1 MGKMKDLS
9 IVLDELKKCGE
20 TLVQISEDLRNIFSD
35 TSDAEPVTPVKEEA
49 PPKNKPDTKKPEIK
63 KEQVRAVL
71 AEKSRAGFTQEIKE
85 LLKKYGANKLS
96 EVDPTN
102 YEALLQEAEVLA
114 HE

>member
-1 MGKMKDLS
+1 MGKMKELS
-9 IVLDELKKCGE
+9 IVLDKLKKCGE

-35 TSDAEPVTPVKEEA
+35 TSEAEPVTPVKEDA
-49 PPKNKPDTKKPEIK
+49 QPKNKPETKTPEIK

-85 LLKKYGANKLS
+85 LLKKYGANKLF
-96 EVDPTN
+96 EVDPSD

>member
-1 MGKMKDLS
+1 MGRMKELS
-9 IVLDELKKCGE
+9 VVLDELKKCGE
-20 TLVQISEDLRNIFSD
+20 TLVQISEDLRDIFSA
-35 TSDAEPVTPVKEEA
+35 SSEAEPVAPVKEEA
-49 PPKNKPDTKKPEIK
+49 PPKSKPETKKPEIK

-96 EVDPTN
+96 EVDPSN

-114 HE
+114 HD

>member
-1 MGKMKDLS
+1 MGKMKELS

-20 TLVQISEDLRNIFSD
+20 TLVQISEDLRNFFSD

-49 PPKNKPDTKKPEIK
+49 PPKNKPETKKPEIK

-71 AEKSRAGFTQEIKE
+71 AEKSRAGFTQEIKK